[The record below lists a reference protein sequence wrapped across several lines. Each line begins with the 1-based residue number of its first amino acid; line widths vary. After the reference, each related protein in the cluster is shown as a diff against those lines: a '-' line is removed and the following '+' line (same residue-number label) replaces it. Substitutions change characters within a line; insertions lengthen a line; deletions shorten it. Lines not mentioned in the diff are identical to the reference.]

1 MKPGAN
7 WASPV
12 PADISVPVAGLF
24 YGSSTCYTRMAAEQI
39 AAALPD
45 FRVEIHDIACTPLRI
60 ANRYRFVIL
69 GIPTWDYGELQEDWE
84 RAWPDLT
91 AVDWCG
97 KVVALYGLGD
107 QEGYPEWFQ
116 DALGYLW
123 KRITQLGATTIG
135 LWPAAGYRFT
145 HSVGLT
151 SDGQHFLGLALD
163 EASEFE
169 RSEARI
175 RAWCRQI
182 AEEFAARDGM

>member
-12 PADISVPVAGLF
+12 PADLSAPVAGLF

-45 FRVEIHDIACTPLRI
+45 FRVEIHDIADTALRT

-84 RAWPDLT
+84 RAWPDL
-91 AVDWCG
+91 AEVDWAG

-123 KRITQLGATTIG
+123 TRITQLGATTVG
-135 LWPAAGYRFT
+135 LWPATGYRFA

-151 SDGQHFLGLALD
+151 PDGQYFVGLALD

-169 RSEARI
+169 YSEARI
-175 RAWCRQI
+175 QAWCRQI
-182 AEEFAARDGM
+182 AGEFAARDSM